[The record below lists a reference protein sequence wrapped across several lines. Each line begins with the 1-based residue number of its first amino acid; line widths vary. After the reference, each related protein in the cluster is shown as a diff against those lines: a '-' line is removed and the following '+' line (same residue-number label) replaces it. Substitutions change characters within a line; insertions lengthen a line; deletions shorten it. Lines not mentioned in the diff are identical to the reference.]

1 MRPGVRLLRSRSV
14 LDTPM
19 ACDFA
24 GHNRRSVWNMTLKAS
39 EIETMERAAPNQAGP
54 YLTGCYL
61 WTRL

>member
-1 MRPGVRLLRSRSV
+1 
-14 LDTPM
+14 
-19 ACDFA
+19 
-24 GHNRRSVWNMTLKAS
+24 MTLKAS